1 MGRLHKFWCLSRH
14 ERILFCE
21 AFTLLLVSNACIKA
35 IAFRH
40 IERFLRTYWN
50 DDIQSDIDHDQEIKF
65 VQQSVS
71 RAANVLPWNSRCLSR
86 SIAKFI
92 MLRRRGIRARLV
104 AGVKFSDHTSL
115 NAHAWVDTALAPDDS
130 ENSGFVTVIRI
141 G

>member
-1 MGRLHKFWCLSRH
+1 MGRLRKFWSLSRR
-14 ERILFCE
+14 EKIVFCE
-21 AFTLLLVSNACIKA
+21 AFILLLVSNACIKA

-40 IERFLRTYWN
+40 IDRFLRGYWN
-50 DDIQSDIDHDQEIKF
+50 DDIQSLIDHNREITF

-71 RAANVLPWNSRCLSR
+71 RAANVLPGNSRCLSR

-104 AGVKFSDHTSL
+104 AGVKFSDHASL
-115 NAHAWVDTALAPDDS
+115 NAHAWVDTGLPPDDP
-130 ENSGFVTVIRI
+130 ENSGFVTVIKI